1 MQDFLKQNI
10 WNFVV
15 TIVGISMGWAMLN
28 ARLTTVEAQAQENKQ
43 TIVQYSQLV
52 ERVVRLEENRAV
64 VASDIKE
71 IKDDLKDLKKHFNLQ
86 P

>member
-1 MQDFLKQNI
+1 MQDFLKQNF

-15 TIVGISMGWAMLN
+15 TLVGISMGWAMLN
-28 ARLTTVEAQAQENKQ
+28 SRLTTVEAQAQENKQ
-43 TIVQYSQLV
+43 QIVVYSQLV

-64 VASDIKE
+64 VAGDIKE